1 LFTLT
6 EKKSIVINATNI
18 GKKLSGIGVYSL
30 NLLKNFSEQD
40 DKTNFIVYANKSA
53 EDHLLKI
60 NFPANFSIIWVTSL
74 MSPDHRFRG
83 HLLRFVFSNI
93 LPFFHRDAIVFNT
106 SQLEVS
112 LFNKNQVV
120 TVHDIIPLLFKKYHF
135 KQYFFFKYLIKIALN
150 KCRLIV
156 TPSNHSKLL
165 IKNSYSITDEKII
178 VIANG
183 TKEFKPI
190 NLSIKKS
197 EDEYILYYGRIT
209 PMKNIAGVINSF
221 SLIKHQIKHKLVLA
235 GDDAKEIVKLIKKGV
250 VKEYDAFCDRII
262 YAGHLREAD
271 LLRLIQN
278 ASLLL
283 FPSLYEGFGLPPLE
297 AMSLGCPAVV
307 SNNSSLPEICGNAA
321 YYVNPNDNISI
332 AAGIIEVLSNSVLR
346 KKLIENGYQRAGL
359 FSWQLTSILHLKMF
373 NEIQH
378 EGSVGKEKYER
389 TIFPSVLYDSRLD
402 YNAIKTT
409 R

>member
-1 LFTLT
+1 MFTLT

-346 KKLIENGYQRAGL
+346 KKLIENGLRQ
-359 FSWQLTSILHLKMF
+359 FCI
-373 NEIQH
+373 
-378 EGSVGKEKYER
+378 
-389 TIFPSVLYDSRLD
+389 
-402 YNAIKTT
+402 
-409 R
+409 